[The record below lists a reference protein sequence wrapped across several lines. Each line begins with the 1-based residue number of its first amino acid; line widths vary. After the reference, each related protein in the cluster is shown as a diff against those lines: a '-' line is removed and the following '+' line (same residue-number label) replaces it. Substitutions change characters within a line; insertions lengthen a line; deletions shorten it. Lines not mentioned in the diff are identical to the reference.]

1 MRFSPSLVVGIGLLA
16 CAIDH
21 ADAAFSASAI
31 GSQLAQRGDTV
42 SCILGETG
50 HTRLCIKRYNS
61 QRDVPN
67 GQTVKVLSLTNIA
80 VDPSERRK
88 GHARRAML
96 ALHRY
101 GRDEKCAF
109 IVENVVSDAMHTI
122 IEELNGEPLWGSRKG
137 ARGCHYWLPP
147 TMSTSWQD
155 MAI

>member
-1 MRFSPSLVVGIGLLA
+1 M
-16 CAIDH
+16 
-21 ADAAFSASAI
+21 
-31 GSQLAQRGDTV
+31 
-42 SCILGETG
+42 
-50 HTRLCIKRYNS
+50 
-61 QRDVPN
+61 PN

-101 GRDEKCAF
+101 GRDEKCAL